1 MPYADARKPKGFSPC
16 PPSSTYCPVGNVE
29 YRLLQLRFGISAIS
43 LSSCLVPSVLEG
55 VEQLFL
61 FLPIDHPG
69 YLSYLSLEHTIRTFE
84 RGRKEQHLF
93 LNLRRQL
100 NELHDLTQSRPAH
113 MPCLRQSPTVSNCS
127 LVN

>member
-1 MPYADARKPKGFSPC
+1 MAAAQCARLPFRKRAQTGPKRTFVRAWRRTRVSGQELS
-16 PPSSTYCPVGNVE
+16 
-29 YRLLQLRFGISAIS
+29 FGISAI
-43 LSSCLVPSVLEG
+43 LSSCLVPGVLEG
-55 VEQLFL
+55 AEQLFL

-113 MPCLRQSPTVSNCS
+113 LPCLRQF
-127 LVN
+127 